1 MAIED
6 ENESVQTERN
16 IDQLFTNGAVVL
28 PSLLPSNTTRKLR
41 EVIISKNK
49 GQSMSEQFF
58 VLNHDHRY
66 SLVTSIHHDHDPI
79 HDPDNHLSQALS
91 LIASNTKLRALL
103 TSALQDSD
111 PSLVEMSAITVLY
124 GAEAQPWHADTLPES
139 SSTLFG
145 NTYSDL
151 YTVFVALQDTTN
163 EMGATELCLGTHMCS
178 IWDEEYQYFV
188 PNSNNDGGGEWQ
200 TSSPHMC
207 DQIKEYTLSNGT
219 TTRRT
224 RGVQVPLK
232 AGDAFVYNSELIHRG
247 KEHVDPLATERVQ
260 LLLSF
265 TSRPMQRLNTDDS
278 ESVEIVDWRALPN
291 GATYSLKYDSW
302 GSTMSNMML
311 YKQKKS
317 SLRRRLGLDSSEGW
331 RFLNIYANRC
341 QRYHNSECKLFDLS
355 NRKLIH
361 RVIVLV
367 MCTLFA
373 LLGYAISLMREV
385 VNGSGA
391 SKSTGKDEV
400 VVKQAVVQN
409 TAETMLI
416 QKRVVIRSSTII
428 VVRNGV
434 ETRVS
439 SSGSSIVD
447 MEPCTWKTF
456 RPLLVFCGLS
466 SFIIICGSAWV
477 FLLAPSA
484 IGAPPSL
491 PHLEMNE
498 GLGIYSDD
506 SVGIQSDL
514 RWLHDRSMQL
524 KYDNKKLNIS
534 RDDVIVAD
542 SLQVNLL
549 SDVQAKKLYYHTG
562 NVQLRAIISRILY
575 DELKQQKKKEKLISD
590 ASARRELLERIL
602 KNELPSFKFWKVSGD
617 RRQWTLMKEN
627 DISSFVDGLVLKQLK
642 NKVADGING
651 DSCTA

>member
-49 GQSMSEQFF
+49 GQFF

-163 EMGATELCLGTHMCS
+163 EMGATELSLGTHMCS